1 MAVPPVFVAGAV
13 LTAAQMNQIGLWRTK
28 AQTSFSA
35 ASSIVAD
42 NVFTSD
48 FETYCVIVRYTT
60 TSTTGLAF
68 RLRAGGVTAATN
80 YNRALFTSTTTA
92 TSGTATS
99 ATSVTGLMNATN
111 GAFESL
117 SIFWVNGP
125 QLASPTSGF
134 GFNSQADGAFTLPA
148 IQLAAFNHS
157 TATAYDGFEL
167 TIGTGTTT
175 GSYTVFGQRK

>member
-1 MAVPPVFVAGAV
+1 MATPPDFVSGAI
-13 LTAAQMNQIGLWRTK
+13 LEAAQLNRIGLWRTK
-28 AQTSFSA
+28 ERTTFTT
-35 ASSIVAD
+35 ASSVVAD

-60 TSTTGLAF
+60 TSTTGVAF
-68 RLRAGGVTAATN
+68 QLRAGGVTAATN

-92 TSGTATS
+92 AGTTATS
-99 ATSVTGLMNATN
+99 ATSVTGLMNATT
-111 GAFESL
+111 GAFESF

-134 GFNSQADGAFTLPA
+134 GLNSQAAGAFTSPT

-167 TIGTGTTT
+167 TIGAGTTT